1 MTAHGSIHV
10 LYVCTGGFGLGAARL
25 RISEGGH
32 GERKS
37 EPRRTSAGYIG
48 SAPSG
53 CVVEFSKLNLVN

>member
-25 RISEGGH
+25 RIRGGPRRTKI
-32 GERKS
+32 GA
-37 EPRRTSAGYIG
+37 RRTSARYIR

-53 CVVEFSKLNLVN
+53 CVIEFSKLNVH